1 MQKSDVTE
9 KLRKRKWGDRKD
21 AWLLRNLDPLHII
34 MPYMYPNRCDNEAF
48 IAEKI
53 DITNI
58 RRYLKKKNRANP
70 ETSCTLFHVMITA
83 VAKTI
88 TLRPKMNR
96 FVQGQRMYER
106 SEVSTAFVIKK
117 GIEDDGD
124 ESIAY
129 IAHPE
134 SDTIDS
140 IRDRI
145 NKEIRLA
152 QEETLT
158 GAMNSLSIILKTPRW
173 LLRIVAAFFGWLDFH
188 GWVPLFITETDPS
201 YSSVWLSSLGS
212 IKLNAAYHHLTQRG
226 TNSVFL
232 VVGAVHRHP
241 YFDNEGNVTMRAV
254 VDIGLTID
262 ERIADGYYYSKTIKL
277 LKHLLQNPEL
287 LEKPLG
293 EDVTYN

>member
-1 MQKSDVTE
+1 MQKKDAPS

-21 AWLLRNLDPLHII
+21 GWLLRNLDPLHII

-48 IAEKI
+48 ITEKI
-53 DITNI
+53 DVSNI
-58 RRYLKKKNRANP
+58 RKYLKKRNKDNP
-70 ETSCTLFHVMITA
+70 EASYTLFHIMVAA

-96 FVQGQRMYER
+96 FVQGQKMYER
-106 SEVSTAFVIKK
+106 NEISTAFVIKK
-117 GIEDDGD
+117 GIEDDGE

-129 IAHPE
+129 LVHPE
-134 SDTIDS
+134 TDTLDS

-145 NKEIRLA
+145 NKEIRTA
-152 QEETLT
+152 QEDVLT

-173 LLRIVAAFFGWLDFH
+173 LLRIVAAFLGWLDFH
-188 GWVPLFITETDPS
+188 GWMPLFVTATDPS

-232 VVGAVHRHP
+232 VIGATHRHP
-241 YFDNEGNVTMRAV
+241 HFDHDGNVTMKAV
-254 VDIGLTID
+254 IDIGLTID

-287 LEKPLG
+287 LEKAIG
-293 EDVTYN
+293 EEVHYT

>member
-1 MQKSDVTE
+1 MQKNDTPN

-21 AWLLRNLDPLHII
+21 GWLLHDLEPLHII

-48 IAEKI
+48 ITEKI
-53 DITNI
+53 DVTNI
-58 RRYLKKKNRANP
+58 RKYLKNKNMANP
-70 ETSCTLFHVMITA
+70 DISYTLFHIMVAA

-96 FVQGQRMYER
+96 FVQGQKMYER
-106 SEVSTAFVIKK
+106 NEVSTAFVIKK

-124 ESIAY
+124 ESIAH
-129 IAHPE
+129 IVHPE

-145 NKEIRLA
+145 NKEIRTA
-152 QEETLT
+152 QEEALT
-158 GAMNSLSIILKTPRW
+158 GAMSSLSIILKTPRW
-173 LLRIVAAFFGWLDFH
+173 LLKIVTAYLGWLDYH
-188 GWVPLFITETDPS
+188 GWMPLSVTATDPS

-232 VVGAVHRHP
+232 VMGAIHRHP
-241 YFDNEGNVTMRAV
+241 YFDHDGNVTMKAV
-254 VDIGLTID
+254 IDIGLTID

-287 LEKPLG
+287 LEKPIG
-293 EDVTYN
+293 EKIIPD